1 MRPRENNVAHAG
13 ESWSTEQYAGGTA
26 LRFWQE
32 LVAETLI
39 ACDISPVSADDFGA
53 SLTRYAFGPVSF
65 QQVHSSASHISRTRE
80 QIRRD
85 RKDSYFIIQQRS
97 GTVVIEQH
105 GRTAIAGPGDCLL
118 LSARSPY
125 SIRTRDHFVS
135 LSMSVPNPILQG
147 WLPEPE
153 LMTARTIEG
162 TNGGISIRAR

>member
-13 ESWSTEQYAGGTA
+13 ESWSTEQYTGGAA

-39 ACDISPVSADDFGA
+39 ACDISPISAEDFGA
-53 SLTRYAFGPVSF
+53 SLSRYTFGSVSF
-65 QQVHSSASHISRTRE
+65 QQVHSSGSHISRTRE

-97 GTVVIEQH
+97 GTVAIEQH

-125 SIRTRDHFVS
+125 SIQTRDHFVG
-135 LSMSVPNPILQG
+135 LKIG
-147 WLPEPE
+147 
-153 LMTARTIEG
+153 
-162 TNGGISIRAR
+162 RAHV